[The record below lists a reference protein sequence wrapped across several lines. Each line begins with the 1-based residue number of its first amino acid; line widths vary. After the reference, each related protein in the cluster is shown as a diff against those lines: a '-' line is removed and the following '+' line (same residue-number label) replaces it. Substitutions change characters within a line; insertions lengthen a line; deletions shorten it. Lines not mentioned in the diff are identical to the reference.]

1 MIRALIRVL
10 PIINTRLCAYAPLPS
25 SVSALRA
32 FALLLQNTV
41 GPRAKKFNLVRNDHG
56 PTQRY
61 EFSSDSNGSRNL
73 RYGACF
79 KQTIECRF
87 TLKLVREMIIKYS
100 ECEF

>member
-1 MIRALIRVL
+1 MRLARTHAYVPYSSLIRACAPACLCPL

-25 SVSALRA
+25 SISALRA

-79 KQTIECRF
+79 KQS
-87 TLKLVREMIIKYS
+87 VS
-100 ECEF
+100 